1 MKTKLIP
8 FDIEKAKNG
17 AKVVTRD
24 GRLVRIGFFDLKDK
38 YPIVGAVKERYD
50 KESIVSFTKEG
61 KYSATESNLDLFIEE
76 EVKYRKMT
84 NKELAIWV
92 RSCPEEYRELKYKS
106 GSLIM
111 SYHDYEEDDADKP
124 ANYILIRKNFGEW
137 EEPRIEV

>member
-1 MKTKLIP
+1 
-8 FDIEKAKNG
+8 
-17 AKVVTRD
+17 
-24 GRLVRIGFFDLKDK
+24 
-38 YPIVGAVKERYD
+38 
-50 KESIVSFTKEG
+50 
-61 KYSATESNLDLFIEE
+61 
-76 EVKYRKMT
+76 MT

-111 SYHDYEEDDADKP
+111 SYHDYGEDDADKP